1 MEEQRQEGRGQGRRE
16 WRLRKM
22 GTRRGAQRSPD
33 AVDGC
38 QFLPNPVAVISARTG
53 SSIGCRRSDNC
64 GHVGGCG
71 DSTEGGRGSKH
82 GDHRDNC
89 SGDNGGSDSGGS
101 VFGGLATMTRGRI
114 EGPRASAKGPD

>member
-1 MEEQRQEGRGQGRRE
+1 
-16 WRLRKM
+16 M

-33 AVDGC
+33 AGDGC

-53 SSIGCRRSDNC
+53 SSLGCRRSDNC

-71 DSTEGGRGSKH
+71 DSAEGGWGSKH
-82 GDHRDNC
+82 GDQRDNC

-101 VFGGLATMTRGRI
+101 VFGGLATRTRGRI
-114 EGPRASAKGPD
+114 EGPRVRAEGPD